1 MLALLQGRV
10 AALHKLAQILHLLV
24 RLAHLDLSLQPQAQV
39 GLVDQPNMAQQWTVA
54 GAAGGSYAGA
64 CSTSENK
71 FLLHPHV
78 APAKTNSRY
87 QNIQSPVQNCL
98 HPPVNIENKFQSQNS
113 HDSFNRQTSKSN
125 PHLINRKSVIFN
137 VHRIHLPRRTNETWP
152 LAIHTFTAGA
162 SQLSQET
169 NRSGAMSTRVL
180 CISKVPTQLLNLVG
194 VVSVGAVREVGQ
206 CRHEFLSHLHLEFAT
221 ANGANISH

>member
-1 MLALLQGRV
+1 
-10 AALHKLAQILHLLV
+10 
-24 RLAHLDLSLQPQAQV
+24 
-39 GLVDQPNMAQQWTVA
+39 MAQQWTVA

-98 HPPVNIENKFQSQNS
+98 HPPVKIENKFQSQNS
-113 HDSFNRQTSKSN
+113 RDSFNRQTSKSN

-152 LAIHTFTAGA
+152 LAIHTFTAGT

-180 CISKVPTQLLNLVG
+180 CISKVPTQLLNLVANDAIPTAH
-194 VVSVGAVREVGQ
+194 VVHNSLAGIPLTQGIRGDVKG
-206 CRHEFLSHLHLEFAT
+206 HELAT
-221 ANGANISH
+221 SLV